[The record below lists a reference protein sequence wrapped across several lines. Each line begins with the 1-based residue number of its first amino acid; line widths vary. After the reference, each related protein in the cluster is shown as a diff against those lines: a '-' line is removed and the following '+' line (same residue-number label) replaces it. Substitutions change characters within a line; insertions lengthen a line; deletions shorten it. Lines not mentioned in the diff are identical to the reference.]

1 MTKTHSLPTQF
12 PHSPSSVLVAVV
24 SATHD
29 APPPGT
35 DQWSL
40 GARAAATD
48 Q

>member
-1 MTKTHSLPTQF
+1 MTKTLIANNS

-29 APPPGT
+29 APPPLT